1 MPFKGSKTLIFTLKF
16 LVSAALVT
24 WIVKDVDF
32 AEIVEV
38 LRHSN
43 VYLLIFAFC
52 MYFLGYILTAA
63 RWRLLISI
71 HGIWPPLSIL
81 MQSFMVGIFFNN
93 LLPSTIG
100 GDVSRMYDVWR
111 IARNKAGAVSVV
123 LVDRFLGV
131 TALIL
136 WATVAV
142 FASPEV
148 RAQSALY
155 IPVLT
160 VLAIVVLAGA
170 FILGRPRPLV
180 SGLIAGVRRIL
191 GVMPVF
197 VQKTA
202 GKVLDA
208 FGPYY
213 EHNRVVL
220 QALLIS
226 LLLQLNVIIHF
237 WLVCIALNIDLS
249 FFAVC
254 VVIPC
259 VLMITMLPISI
270 NAIGV
275 REVAFVY
282 FAGLFGVSS
291 EQALVL
297 AWVAFTFVIVQGLL
311 GGIVFAIRRA
321 PPDLSGQKS

>member
-1 MPFKGSKTLIFTLKF
+1 MRVKGSKALIFSLKL
-16 LVSAALVT
+16 LVSVLLVT

-32 AEIVEV
+32 SEIGEV
-38 LRHSN
+38 LKHSN
-43 VYLLIFAFC
+43 IPLLVFAFC
-52 MYFLGYILTAA
+52 MYFVGYVLTAI

-71 HGIWPPLSIL
+71 HGVRPPLL
-81 MQSFMVGIFFNN
+81 VLVQSFMVGIFFNN

-111 IARNKAGAVSVV
+111 IAKDKASAVSVV

-142 FASPEV
+142 FSSPEI
-148 RAQSALY
+148 RSQSTLY
-155 IPVLT
+155 LPVLA
-160 VLAIVVLAGA
+160 VFGMVIAVGM
-170 FILGRPRPLV
+170 FILGRPRSLV
-180 SGLIAGVRRIL
+180 LGLIKGIHGLLHFLPTFAQTAIEKIL
-191 GVMPVF
+191 N
-197 VQKTA
+197 
-202 GKVLDA
+202 A

-213 EHNRVVL
+213 DHNRVVF
-220 QALLIS
+220 QALLVS
-226 LLLQLNVIIHF
+226 LLLQLNVIAHF
-237 WLVCIALNIDLS
+237 WLVCIALQIDLP

-254 VVIPC
+254 VVVPC

-291 EQALVL
+291 EQGLVL
-297 AWVAFTFVIVQGLL
+297 AWVAFTFVILQGLL
-311 GGIVFAIRRA
+311 GGAVFALRRA

>member
-1 MPFKGSKTLIFTLKF
+1 MPKALIFTLKL
-16 LVSAALVT
+16 LVSGALVT

-32 AEIVEV
+32 AEMGAV
-38 LRHSN
+38 LSESN
-43 VYLLIFAFC
+43 LYLLLFAFC
-52 MYFLGYILTAA
+52 MYFLGYVLTAV

-71 HGIWPPLSIL
+71 HGVWPPLSVL
-81 MQSFMVGIFFNN
+81 VQSFMVGIFFNN

-100 GDVSRMYDVWR
+100 GDISRMYDVWR
-111 IARNKAGAVSVV
+111 IAKDKAGAVSVV

-131 TALIL
+131 SALIL

-142 FASPEV
+142 FASPAV
-148 RAQSALY
+148 RTQSALY
-155 IPVLT
+155 VPVLS
-160 VLAIVVLAGA
+160 VLGILSVAAM
-170 FILGRPRPLV
+170 FILGRPRATVLGVV
-180 SGLIAGVRRIL
+180 SGIRQALGIL
-191 GVMPVF
+191 PSF
-197 VQKTA
+197 AQKA
-202 GKVLDA
+202 VAKILDA

-213 EHNRVVL
+213 EHNRVL
-220 QALLIS
+220 LRALLVS

-237 WLVCIALNIDLS
+237 WLVCVALQIDLP

-282 FAGLFGVSS
+282 FAGLFGVSG

-297 AWVAFTFVIVQGLL
+297 AWVAFTFVIMQGLL
-311 GGIVFAIRRA
+311 GGLVFALRRA
-321 PPDLSGQKS
+321 PPDLSEQKT